1 MHCQAEAEQTL
12 PFAKTETLTAK
23 IITQTIIT
31 EDNIKPMIEVEME
44 FSVSKF

>member
-1 MHCQAEAEQTL
+1 MHCQAEAEQML

-23 IITQTIIT
+23 IITQTIIA
-31 EDNIKPMIEVEME
+31 EDNKPMIEVEME